1 VTAAGGVVTE
11 PNKDF
16 DVIVIGGG
24 PAGSTVASLLAQKSL
39 SVLVLEK
46 DHFPRFHIGESLLP
60 CDLPIFERLGLD
72 PSAAGFLFK
81 AGAEFLDERIGGH
94 AVYEFSDALPGT
106 PTHAFQVDRAKFDHW
121 LLERSRA
128 LGAVV
133 KYGERVLE
141 ALTPETGGPEDRVVV
156 RTTAT
161 HATERGEIP
170 DGTYRARYLVD
181 ATGQDAVLGRR
192 GKTTRM
198 IEDFGLGA
206 AFTHWEELSPEI
218 DRELCETARGT
229 IKVLF
234 VDDGWCWA
242 IPLGNR
248 RISIGLVSRR
258 RGIKPEWLEETIAAS
273 PFLSRVTRGARQ
285 VRKPNL
291 LASWSFHNKKQHG
304 ARWTCTGDSACFIDP
319 VFSSGVSLGMVGA
332 AHVADTLIE
341 AFARDD
347 VSRADLMDAHA
358 LHMMHAYNTF
368 ATLVNSWYHTSLLHT
383 LFFSPEPNLEW
394 KRGLTSILAGDVW
407 RDDNAFQ
414 TMLLASKRRKK
425 ELVPELVAPAE

>member
-1 VTAAGGVVTE
+1 MTKTY
-11 PNKDF
+11 

-24 PAGSTVASLLAQKSL
+24 PAGSTVANLLSQKSV
-39 SVLVLEK
+39 SVLLLEK

-60 CDLPIFERLGLD
+60 CDLPIFERLGVD
-72 PSAAGFLFK
+72 PGAAGFLFK
-81 AGAEFLDERIGGH
+81 AGAEFLDERVGGRCL
-94 AVYEFSDALPGT
+94 YEFSDALPGT
-106 PTHAFQVDRAKFDHW
+106 PSHAYQVERAVFDHW
-121 LLERSRA
+121 LLERA
-128 LGAVV
+128 KAVGV
-133 KYGERVLE
+133 EVRTGERVIE
-141 ALTPETGGPEDRVVV
+141 AITPDRGGAPGEVLV

-161 HATERGEIP
+161 HASERERIP
-170 DGTYRARYLVD
+170 DASYRARYVID

-192 GKTTRM
+192 DKTTRM
-198 IEDFGLGA
+198 LEDFGLGA

-218 DRELCETARGT
+218 DHELCVRDRGT

-248 RISIGLVSRR
+248 KISIGLVSRR
-258 RGIKPEWLEETIAAS
+258 RGIKPEWLEQTIAAS
-273 PFLSRVTRGARQ
+273 PFLSRVTASGRQ
-285 VRKPNL
+285 VRRPNV

-332 AHVADTLIE
+332 AHVADTLLE
-341 AFARDD
+341 AFAKNDEARP
-347 VSRADLMDAHA
+347 DLMDAHA

-407 RDDNAFQ
+407 RDDNVFQ
-414 TMLLASKRRKK
+414 AMLLSSKRRRK